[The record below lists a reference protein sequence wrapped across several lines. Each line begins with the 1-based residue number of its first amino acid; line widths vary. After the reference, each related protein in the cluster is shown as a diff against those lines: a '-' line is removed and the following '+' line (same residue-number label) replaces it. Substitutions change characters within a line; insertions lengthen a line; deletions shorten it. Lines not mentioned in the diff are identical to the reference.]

1 MTYNLTGRID
11 TANAPKVDELIQ
23 EAIDKATEPIT
34 SLTFDCSALDFI
46 SSTGLR
52 IVLKYKKLYPSLEV
66 INVSNDVYS
75 VFEMTGF
82 SRIITVKKA
91 MRTINLDECILLG
104 RGGNGEV
111 YKINDEEIIK
121 LCLRQEDE
129 QKLIEEMNL
138 AREAFV
144 LGVPTVIS
152 FDTAKV
158 NDGRTGIVMEA
169 INPDTYSSWLTEHPD
184 EIETYMQQYVDLF
197 KTTNAIEV
205 MPGQFRSAKG
215 WIKDKLDTPS
225 DCSTSEWDQAFH
237 EIFDYI
243 PDGCQLTHND
253 GHPNNVLMYGE
264 GDARQLMLI
273 DMGDIG
279 AGHPIMEIIGWS
291 FSMLMP
297 KFCLAYPFAKL
308 FTGLDEELR
317 NKFMRRVFSLYFII
331 NDEEELDRI
340 MNAASMAGTIKMV
353 ASHHSKKY
361 PMFNDDQRKTFF
373 SYVYDHKQE
382 FIDAIKYLCEL
393 IDSKKIK

>member
-11 TANAPKVDELIQ
+11 TATAPEVDNQIQTAIYNAS
-23 EAIDKATEPIT
+23 EPVT
-34 SLTFDCSALDFI
+34 NLTLDCSALDYI

-82 SRIITVKKA
+82 SRIITVRKA
-91 MRTINLDECILLG
+91 MRTINLDECTLLG

-121 LCLRQEDE
+121 LCVRKGEE
-129 QKLIEEMNL
+129 EKLIEEMNL

-169 INPDTYSSWLTEHPD
+169 INPNTYASWLTEHPD
-184 EIETYMQQYVDLF
+184 EIEKYVQQYVDLF

-225 DCSTSEWDQAFH
+225 DCSTPEWDQAFH
-237 EIFDYI
+237 EIFGYI

-264 GDARQLMLI
+264 GYARQLMLI

-297 KFCLAYPFAKL
+297 KFCLAYPYAKL
-308 FTGLDEELR
+308 FTGLDDELR

-382 FIDAIKYLCEL
+382 FIDAIKYLCDL
-393 IDSKKIK
+393 SLRSRL

>member
-1 MTYNLTGRID
+1 MKYNLTGRID
-11 TANAPKVDELIQ
+11 TVTAPKVDNQIQ
-23 EAIDKATEPIT
+23 TAIYNASEPVT
-34 SLTFDCSALDFI
+34 NLTFDCSTLDFI

-52 IVLKYKKLYPSLEV
+52 VVLKYKKLYPSLEV

-91 MRTINLDECILLG
+91 MRSINLEECTLLG

-184 EIETYMQQYVDLF
+184 EIDTYVQQYVDLF

-205 MPGQFRSAKG
+205 MPGQFRSTKG
-215 WIKDKLDTPS
+215 WIKDKLNTPS
-225 DCSTSEWDQAFH
+225 DCSTPEWDAAFL
-237 EIFDYI
+237 EILDYI
-243 PDGCQLTHND
+243 PEGNRLTHND
-253 GHPNNVLMYGE
+253 GHPNNVLMYDDGNE
-264 GDARQLMLI
+264 RQLMLI

-291 FSMLMP
+291 FSMLIP

-308 FTGLDEELR
+308 FTGLDDELR

-361 PMFNDDQRKTFF
+361 PMFNDEQRK
-373 SYVYDHKQE
+373 
-382 FIDAIKYLCEL
+382 A
-393 IDSKKIK
+393 

>member
-1 MTYNLTGRID
+1 MIYNLTGRID
-11 TANAPKVDELIQ
+11 TVNAPKVDVQIQ
-23 EAIDKATEPIT
+23 AAIDKASEPIT
-34 SLTFDCSALDFI
+34 SLTFDCSALDYI

-66 INVSNDVYS
+66 INVSNDVYN

-82 SRIITVKKA
+82 SRILTVKKA
-91 MRTINLDECILLG
+91 MRTINLNECTLLG

-184 EIETYMQQYVDLF
+184 EIDTYVQQYVDLF

-215 WIKDKLDTPS
+215 WIKDKLNTPS
-225 DCSTSEWDQAFH
+225 DCSTPEWDEAFL
-237 EIFDYI
+237 EILDYI
-243 PDGCQLTHND
+243 PEGYLLTHND
-253 GHPNNVLMYGE
+253 GHPNNVLMYGD
-264 GDARQLMLI
+264 GDDRQLMLI

-291 FSMLMP
+291 FSMLTP
-297 KFCLAYPFAKL
+297 KFCFVYPYAKM
-308 FTGLDEELR
+308 FTGLDDDVR
-317 NKFMRRVFSLYFII
+317 YRFIRRVLSLYFCI
-331 NDEEELDRI
+331 NDEEELDRVV
-340 MNAASMAGTIKMV
+340 NAASMAGTIKMV
-353 ASHHSKKY
+353 ASHHAKKY
-361 PMFNDDQRKTFF
+361 PMFNDDQRKAFF
-373 SYVYDHKQE
+373 SYVYDHKLE

-393 IDSKKIK
+393 IDRKKK

>member
-1 MTYNLTGRID
+1 MKYNLTGRID
-11 TANAPKVDELIQ
+11 TVTAPKVDNQIQ
-23 EAIDKATEPIT
+23 TAIYNASEPVT
-34 SLTFDCSALDFI
+34 NLTFDCSTLDFI

-91 MRTINLDECILLG
+91 MRTINLDECTLLG

-169 INPDTYSSWLTEHPD
+169 INPNTYASWLTEHPD
-184 EIETYMQQYVDLF
+184 EIDTYVQQYVDLF

-215 WIKDKLDTPS
+215 WIKDKLNTPS
-225 DCSTSEWDQAFH
+225 DCSTPEWDAAFL
-237 EIFDYI
+237 EILDYI
-243 PDGCQLTHND
+243 PEGNRLTHND
-253 GHPNNVLMYGE
+253 GHPNNVLMYDDGNE
-264 GDARQLMLI
+264 RQLMLI

-291 FSMLMP
+291 FSMLIP
-297 KFCLAYPFAKL
+297 KFCFVYPYSKE
-308 FTGLDEELR
+308 FTGLGDEVR
-317 NKFMRRVFSLYFII
+317 YNFMRRVLSLYFGI
-331 NDEEELDRI
+331 DGEDELDRI
-340 MNAASMAGTIKMV
+340 LNAASMAGTIKMV
-353 ASHHSKKY
+353 STHHSKKY
-361 PMFNDDQRKTFF
+361 PMFNDEQRKAFF

-382 FIDAIKYLCEL
+382 FIDAIKFLREL
-393 IDSKKIK
+393 IDNK

>member
-1 MTYNLTGRID
+1 MKYNLTGRID
-11 TANAPKVDELIQ
+11 TVAAPKVDNQIQ
-23 EAIDKATEPIT
+23 TAIYNASEPVT
-34 SLTFDCSALDFI
+34 NLTFDCSTLDFI

-52 IVLKYKKLYPSLEV
+52 VMLKYKKLYPSLEV

-82 SRIITVKKA
+82 SRIITVRKA
-91 MRTINLDECILLG
+91 MRTINLEECTLLG

-184 EIETYMQQYVDLF
+184 EIDTYVQQYVDLF

-205 MPGQFRSAKG
+205 MPGQFRSGKE
-215 WIKDKLDTPS
+215 WIREKILVPS
-225 DCSTSEWDQAFH
+225 DCSTPEWDEAFL
-237 EIFDYI
+237 EIIDYI
-243 PDGCQLTHND
+243 PEGHQLTHND
-253 GHPNNVLMYGE
+253 GHPNNVLMYGDGE
-264 GDARQLMLI
+264 DRQLMLI

-291 FSMLMP
+291 FTMLMP
-297 KFCLAYPFAKL
+297 KFGIAYPYAKM
-308 FTGLDEELR
+308 FTGLDDELR
-317 NKFMRRVFSLYFII
+317 NKFMRRVLALYLGI
-331 NDEEELDRI
+331 NNEEELDRAV
-340 MNAASMAGTIKMV
+340 NAASLAGAMKPV
-353 ASHHSKKY
+353 GLHHTKKY
-361 PMFNDDQRKTFF
+361 SLFTDDQRKEYFR
-373 SYVYDHKQE
+373 YVYEHKQE
-382 FIDAIKYLCEL
+382 FIDAIKYLLEL
-393 IDSKKIK
+393 IDRNK

>member
-34 SLTFDCSALDFI
+34 SLTFDCSALVFI

-205 MPGQFRSAKG
+205 MPGQFRSAKVG
-215 WIKDKLDTPS
+215 
-225 DCSTSEWDQAFH
+225 
-237 EIFDYI
+237 
-243 PDGCQLTHND
+243 
-253 GHPNNVLMYGE
+253 
-264 GDARQLMLI
+264 
-273 DMGDIG
+273 
-279 AGHPIMEIIGWS
+279 
-291 FSMLMP
+291 
-297 KFCLAYPFAKL
+297 
-308 FTGLDEELR
+308 
-317 NKFMRRVFSLYFII
+317 
-331 NDEEELDRI
+331 
-340 MNAASMAGTIKMV
+340 
-353 ASHHSKKY
+353 
-361 PMFNDDQRKTFF
+361 
-373 SYVYDHKQE
+373 
-382 FIDAIKYLCEL
+382 
-393 IDSKKIK
+393 

>member
-11 TANAPKVDELIQ
+11 TATAPEVDNQIQTAIYNAS
-23 EAIDKATEPIT
+23 EPVT
-34 SLTFDCSALDFI
+34 NLTFDCSALDYI

-91 MRTINLDECILLG
+91 MRTINLDECTLLG

-121 LCLRQEDE
+121 LCVRKGEE
-129 QKLIEEMNL
+129 EKLIEEMNL

-169 INPDTYSSWLTEHPD
+169 INPNTYASWLTEHPD
-184 EIETYMQQYVDLF
+184 EIEKYVQQYVDLF

-225 DCSTSEWDQAFH
+225 DCSTPEWDQAFH

-279 AGHPIMEIIGWS
+279 AGHPIMEVIGWS

-297 KFCLAYPFAKL
+297 KFCLAYPYAKL
-308 FTGLDEELR
+308 FTGLDDEVR
-317 NKFMRRVFSLYFII
+317 YKFMRRVFSLYFII

-373 SYVYDHKQE
+373 SYVFDHKQE
-382 FIDAIKYLCEL
+382 FIDAIKYLCDL
-393 IDSKKIK
+393 SLRSRL